1 MKGKVIVMGIFL
13 LICFIVFEMA
23 LMISSFTRFS
33 EKKQWLVARCVFRA
47 GELAVFLFVMLLPNV
62 TFDFK
67 YKLCFIL
74 LIIRLAGAFVMY
86 LIRRKAATGKRS
98 KAGAVFGAVGS
109 IVILAVSLVPS
120 FIFAEYAGLE
130 TSGAYEVAQ
139 AKAILI
145 DKDRVETFETD
156 GSNREIPMHF
166 YYPKTNEIA
175 QSSCPVVLF
184 SHGAFGYYQ
193 SNTSTYMELASN
205 GYVVISLDHPYHSF
219 FTEDTDGKLITVDP
233 AFFQEAMYVNDNN
246 VPEKDIHDLAH
257 KWLALRTADI
267 DCVLDSVEAAKQSGT
282 VNDAW
287 FIENEEE
294 KSAIESVLAM
304 ADVEKIG
311 LMGHS
316 LGGAASVSVGR
327 YRDDVD
333 AVIDLDGTML
343 GEQIGFEDGKY
354 QYEEEPYP
362 VPLFALDSES
372 HYEQGQKYGTLYVN
386 QYVLEHALDA
396 KHEYIAGAAHM
407 NFTDLPLFA
416 PPLASALGTGTVD
429 ATECMEAVNAMV
441 LEYMN
446 CYLTGSGK

>member
-13 LICFIVFEMA
+13 LFSFIVFEIA

-67 YKLCFIL
+67 YQLCFIL
-74 LIIRLAGAFVMY
+74 LIIRLAGALVMY
-86 LIRRKAATGKRS
+86 LIRRKAAAGKRS
-98 KAGAVFGAVGS
+98 KARAVFGAVGS
-109 IVILAVSLVPS
+109 IVILAVSLVPA
-120 FIFAEYAGLE
+120 FIFTEYAGLE
-130 TSGAYEVAQ
+130 TSGKYEVAQ

-156 GSNREIPMHF
+156 GSNREIPVHF
-166 YYPKTNEIA
+166 YYPKADVIA

-246 VPEKDIHDLAH
+246 VPEKDIHDLSH
-257 KWLALRTADI
+257 KWMALRTADI
-267 DCVLDSVEAAKQSGT
+267 DCVLDSVEAAKLSGT

-294 KSAIESVLAM
+294 KSAIESMLAM

-343 GEQIGFEDGKY
+343 GEQIDFADGKY

-416 PPLASALGTGTVD
+416 PPLAAALGTGTVD
-429 ATECMEAVNAMV
+429 ATECIETVNAMV

-446 CYLTGSGK
+446 CYLMGSGE

>member
-1 MKGKVIVMGIFL
+1 MGIIL
-13 LICFIVFEMA
+13 LICFIVFEVA
-23 LMISSFTRFS
+23 LMISSFFRFP

-67 YKLCFIL
+67 YKLCFAL
-74 LIIRLAGAFVMY
+74 LIIRLAGAVVMY
-86 LIRRKAATGKRS
+86 LIRRTTATGKRS
-98 KAGAVFGAVGS
+98 KAGAVFGAAGS
-109 IVILAVSLVPS
+109 IVILTVSLVPA
-120 FIFAEYAGLE
+120 FIFTEYAGLE
-130 TSGAYEVAQ
+130 TSGEYEVAQ
-139 AKAILI
+139 AAAILI

-156 GSNREIPMHF
+156 GSNREIPVHF
-166 YYPKTNEIA
+166 YYPKTDVIA

-184 SHGAFGYYQ
+184 SHGAFGYYE

-233 AFFQEAMYVNDNN
+233 AFLQEVMYVNENN
-246 VPEKDIHDLAH
+246 TPETDIHDLSH
-257 KWLALRTADI
+257 KWLEIRTADI
-267 DCVLDSVEAAKQSGT
+267 SCVLDSVEEAKQSGT

-304 ADVEKIG
+304 ADVDKIG

-343 GEQIGFEDGKY
+343 GEQIGYADGKY

-372 HYEQGQKYGTLYVN
+372 HYYYEGQKYGNLYVN
-386 QYVLEHALDA
+386 HYVLEHAVDA
-396 KHEYIAGAAHM
+396 KHEFIAGAAHM

-416 PPLASALGTGTVD
+416 PPLASMLGTGTVD
-429 ATECMEAVNAMV
+429 ATECIETMNAMV

-446 CYLTGSGK
+446 CYLKTQAFDQ

>member
-1 MKGKVIVMGIFL
+1 MGIFL

-23 LMISSFTRFS
+23 LMIVSFSRFS
-33 EKKQWLVARCVFRA
+33 EKKQWLVARCMFRA

-67 YKLCFIL
+67 YQLCFAL
-74 LIIRLAGAFVMY
+74 LIIRLVGALVMY
-86 LIRRKAATGKRS
+86 LIRRKTATGKRS
-98 KAGAVFGAVGS
+98 KAGAVFGALGS
-109 IVILAVSLVPS
+109 VVILAVSLIPA
-120 FIFAEYAGLE
+120 FIFTEYAGLE
-130 TSGAYEVAQ
+130 TSGKYEVAQ
-139 AKAILI
+139 AAAILI
-145 DKDRVETFETD
+145 DRDRVETFETD
-156 GSNREIPMHF
+156 GSNREIPVHF
-166 YYPKTNEIA
+166 YYPKTDQIA
-175 QSSCPVVLF
+175 PSSCPVVIF

-193 SNTSTYMELASN
+193 SNNSTYMELASN

-233 AFFQEAMYVNDNN
+233 AFLQEVMYVNENN
-246 VPEKDIHDLAH
+246 VPEKDIHDLSH
-257 KWLALRTADI
+257 QWLEIRTADI
-267 DCVLDSVEAAKQSGT
+267 DCVLDSVEEAKQSGT

-287 FIENEEE
+287 FLADEAE
-294 KSAIESVLAM
+294 KETIESVLVM
-304 ADVEKIG
+304 ADVDKIG

-343 GEQIGFEDGKY
+343 GEQIGFADGKY
-354 QYEEEPYP
+354 QYVEEPYP

-372 HYEQGQKYGTLYVN
+372 HYYEGQKYGNLYVN
-386 QYVLEHALDA
+386 HYVLENALDA
-396 KHEYIAGAAHM
+396 KHEYIQGAAHM

-416 PPLASALGTGTVD
+416 PPLASKLGTGTVD
-429 ATECMEAVNAMV
+429 ATECIETMNAMV

-446 CYLTGSGK
+446 CYLSE